1 MPGQNRPVLFDLLL
15 KVGSF
20 ARQTHIP
27 ILQLNWDG
35 DQKCISHIETA
46 SSHPNTFD
54 AAGAVDPIDLM
65 QVHGEKKLFQG
76 LCTRGPQK
84 KLISGEILGNNGIGG
99 LLQGISG
106 IWLKPTTIGHWFDM
120 ICE

>member
-1 MPGQNRPVLFDLLL
+1 
-15 KVGSF
+15 
-20 ARQTHIP
+20 
-27 ILQLNWDG
+27 LNWGDG
-35 DQKCISHIETA
+35 DQKCISHITG

-76 LCTRGPQK
+76 LCTRTPQK
-84 KLISGEILGNNGIGG
+84 KLSGEMLGITGIGG

-106 IWLKPTTIGHWFDM
+106 IWFKPTTIGH
-120 ICE
+120 